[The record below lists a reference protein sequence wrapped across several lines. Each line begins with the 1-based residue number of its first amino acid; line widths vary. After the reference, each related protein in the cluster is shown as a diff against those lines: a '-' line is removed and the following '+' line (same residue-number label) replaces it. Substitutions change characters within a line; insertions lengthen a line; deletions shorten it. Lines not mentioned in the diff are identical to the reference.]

1 MNNTSVVHYT
11 IRKEPIEKG
20 FDVYYILEQDSKQL
34 FKIKGKALYKLYALF
49 GDVEVLKRLIQRSD
63 QGTELPKA
71 AADYFVEETY
81 KMFTL
86 KRLERK
92 NSLFAKPYKKHETN
106 MKDPNEEHY
115 TINMQTHYTIQFKY
129 KDCSWLHRLGG
140 NVGGVKYY
148 SNLEAATKEMEELFK
163 GCGVDEATVIEW
175 KKTPVLVK
183 KNIKPVIESKTTF
196 DVEVYDRTENM
207 RGWRVVEDSFETFK
221 MAQDYIKAHTQDP
234 LYSDNYRII
243 QRDVTVKTSVV

>member
-1 MNNTSVVHYT
+1 MNNTSVVCYT
-11 IRKEPIEKG
+11 IRKEPIEKD

-49 GDVEVLKRLIQRSD
+49 GDVEVLKGVIQRSD
-63 QGTELPKA
+63 QGTELLSKA

-92 NSLFAKPYKKHETN
+92 NSLFAKPYKEHETN
-106 MKDPNEEHY
+106 MKDPNQDHY
-115 TINMQTHYTIQFKY
+115 TINMQTHYTVQYRDKT
-129 KDCSWLHRLGG
+129 CTW
-140 NVGGVKYY
+140 VGDVGKIKYY
-148 SNLEAATKEMEELFK
+148 NSITEAEAAIQEVFTDGLNY
-163 GCGVDEATVIEW
+163 VDQATIIEW

-207 RGWRVVEDSFETFK
+207 RGWRVVEYSFETFK
-221 MAQDYIKAHTQDP
+221 MAQDYIKVHTQDP

>member
-1 MNNTSVVHYT
+1 MNNTSKVYYT
-11 IRKEPIEKG
+11 IRKEPVEKD

-49 GDVEVLKRLIQRSD
+49 GDVEKLKDTLYVAD
-63 QGTELPKA
+63 QGTDLLKA
-71 AADYFVEETY
+71 ATDYFVEETY

-92 NSLFAKPYKKHETN
+92 NSLFAKPYKEHETN
-106 MKDPNEEHY
+106 MKDPNRDHY
-115 TINMQTHYTIQFKY
+115 TINMQTHYTVQYRDKTCTWVGDVGKTRYHLTLEDAKIAMEKAFK
-129 KDCSWLHRLGG
+129 DGHELGHI
-140 NVGGVKYY
+140 
-148 SNLEAATKEMEELFK
+148 E
-163 GCGVDEATVIEW
+163 EATIIEW
-175 KKTPVLVK
+175 KKTPVLVN
-183 KNIKPVIESKTTF
+183 KNFKPVIESKTTF

-207 RGWRVVEDSFETFK
+207 RGWRVVEYSFETFK